1 MKHRPSVLHVC
12 KVFLPTKGGVQIVI
26 DRIRKGLADQFK
38 SIVISTSAGSS
49 TLISTDDG
57 ALITIRSMGEIKSL
71 PISPGLAP
79 ALWKWA
85 KKSDLLVVHYPFPL
99 ADAAIALV
107 RFRLPPVIIYWH
119 SEIISQKYARW
130 LIKPMTHLMLTRC
143 KAIIVSSPRL
153 IEHSKFLKKFE
164 RKCHVIPFGYE
175 PQRSIEIAD
184 DGYFL
189 CIGRH
194 VHYKGIE
201 VLIRSL
207 IYCDAYIRIIGIGPL
222 LAFHRELADALG
234 VANRVQF
241 ITNADD
247 QEVQLQISHCK
258 ALVLPSIMPS
268 EAFGLVQME
277 AMSLGK
283 PVINTYLPSGVP
295 WVARNMKEG
304 LTVNPEDEKALAWAL
319 TKLLKDKE
327 LLKKLG
333 NSARL
338 RWEDKFTMKQFCDE
352 TAKLYS
358 ELLRA

>member
-1 MKHRPSVLHVC
+1 MQV
-12 KVFLPTKGGVQIVI
+12 VI
-26 DRIRKGLADQFK
+26 DRIRRGLSDRFK
-38 SIVISTSAGSS
+38 STVISTSAGSS
-49 TLISTDDG
+49 TITSSEDG
-57 ALITIRSMGEIKSL
+57 ELITVRSMGEIKSL

-79 ALWKWA
+79 VLLKKAR
-85 KKSDLLVVHYPFPL
+85 KSDLLVVHYPFPL

-119 SEIISQKYARW
+119 SEIVSQKYARW
-130 LIKPMTHLMLTRC
+130 LVKPMTHLMLLRC
-143 KAIIVSSPRL
+143 KAIIVSSPKM
-153 IEHSKFLKKFE
+153 IEHSKLLKQH
-164 RKCHVIPFGYE
+164 RGKCHIIPFGYE
-175 PQRSIEIAD
+175 PQRSVEISD

-207 IYCDAYIRIIGIGPL
+207 IYCDAYIRIIGTGPL
-222 LAFHRELADALG
+222 LAFHRVLADKLG
-234 VANRVQF
+234 VAKRVQF
-241 ITNADD
+241 ITDADD
-247 QEVQLQISHCK
+247 REVLLQMSRCK

-268 EAFGLVQME
+268 EAFGLVQLE

-304 LTVNPEDEKALAWAL
+304 LTVNPGDEKSLAWAL
-319 TKLLKDKE
+319 TKLLNDKE

-338 RWEDKFTMKQFCDE
+338 RWEDKFTMKKFCDE
-352 TAKLYS
+352 TAKLYG
-358 ELLRA
+358 ELLRAKSSPNR